1 MSMNDFMG
9 AMDGKS
15 NKGVGQSSG
24 GGVGVGVGPEA
35 VTEGFLRKMDKMPTR
50 VVDEKGVES
59 LSEWGVGDQRVAMF
73 FKLCRGLPRSTLQEF
88 IRNIISEAVKRGRFT
103 SA

>member
-9 AMDGKS
+9 AMDRKS

-24 GGVGVGVGPEA
+24 GGVGVGPEA
-35 VTEGFLRKMDKMPTR
+35 VTEGFLRKMDSMPTR

-73 FKLCRGLPRSTLQEF
+73 FQVVSWTAAIDFARIYSQ
-88 IRNIISEAVKRGRFT
+88 
-103 SA
+103 